1 MKSEEIPYICG
12 SLRVS
17 LQLIDRAIAR
27 LDASRPFP
35 RHPHRIHLIRAMVE
49 LLEVL
54 ESLRS
59 TGVEMPER
67 SAVATRLESSYNE
80 TFRGAVIDAQALEVE
95 GSFENAA
102 QRYRQFLQTCRSHP
116 HCALALSEFQRL
128 QSMAEL

>member
-1 MKSEEIPYICG
+1 MKLEEIPYICS

-17 LQLIDRAIAR
+17 LQLIDRAIAL
-27 LDASRPFP
+27 LDASQPFP

-49 LLEVL
+49 LLEVV

-59 TGVEMPER
+59 AGVEMPER
-67 SAVATRLESSYNE
+67 SVAATRLESSYNE
-80 TFRGAVIDAQALEVE
+80 MFRSAVIEAQAFEAE
-95 GSFENAA
+95 GSFEPAA
-102 QRYRQFLQTCRSHP
+102 QRYRQFLETCRSHP